1 MTAIEAEQLTRS
13 FRRRGKAVEAVRG
26 IDLQVAEGEVFGF
39 LGPNGAGKTTT
50 VRMLATLLQPDS
62 GRVRVAGCELPGQ
75 TRQARRLIGYVGQA
89 GGADDGMP
97 VLDNLIL
104 QARLNGLG
112 RAEARRE
119 AERALAAVGL
129 LDVADRLPRTLSGGQ
144 RRRVALALGLVHRP
158 RVLFLDEPT
167 LGLDPAARAALWEE
181 IRALRVSGT
190 TVFLTT
196 HYLEEADALCDRVG
210 IIDQGRIVASGT
222 PADLKRGISGDSVTV
237 SVGERGGERVK
248 GALERLPCVREVRET
263 PGAVRV
269 YVDNGAEA
277 VPVLVRA
284 LDEQGV
290 HAASI
295 AVESAGLDDVF
306 LKHTGSSLR
315 MSRAAGE
322 ERPET
327 GASSYAA

>member
-75 TRQARRLIGYVGQA
+75 IRQACRLIGYVGQA

-119 AERALAAVGL
+119 ADRALAAVGL
-129 LDVADRLPRTLSGGQ
+129 PDVADRLPRTLSGGQ

-167 LGLDPAARAALWEE
+167 WDWTRRPAPPCGGSFARC
-181 IRALRVSGT
+181 G
-190 TVFLTT
+190 
-196 HYLEEADALCDRVG
+196 
-210 IIDQGRIVASGT
+210 
-222 PADLKRGISGDSVTV
+222 
-237 SVGERGGERVK
+237 
-248 GALERLPCVREVRET
+248 
-263 PGAVRV
+263 
-269 YVDNGAEA
+269 
-277 VPVLVRA
+277 
-284 LDEQGV
+284 
-290 HAASI
+290 
-295 AVESAGLDDVF
+295 
-306 LKHTGSSLR
+306 
-315 MSRAAGE
+315 SRA
-322 ERPET
+322 PP
-327 GASSYAA
+327 SS